1 MVLKD
6 LNNHEIA
13 GESGL
18 AVRTANPFNED
29 IHALASTLLDYS
41 KVVTTPMDFLIIQKK
56 LDLDQYKS
64 FEEFATDIRLVFS
77 NCLAYNHQTSA
88 FEIRAMANTLSH
100 YFETVV
106 SAITGRPRHVVA
118 TKWVVRLFGWGG
130 VEQEQTFWT
139 RKLEVMRW
147 CVCCGNRNSSKHW
160 VARKGTVQKQT
171 VENKCKQEEEL
182 FNFSSSRCTL
192 PCPVLVT
199 QPHLC
204 LSKVYNGTRGNIF
217 FMCVRS
223 MHGYT
228 F

>member
-1 MVLKD
+1 MDVVVCCLLFVTDDKLCFSIFLFFSTYLFFHRIRTEHEHATLVLKD

-18 AVRTANPFNED
+18 AVRTANPFNAD

-118 TKWVVRLFGWGG
+118 M
-130 VEQEQTFWT
+130 E
-139 RKLEVMRW
+139 
-147 CVCCGNRNSSKHW
+147 
-160 VARKGTVQKQT
+160 
-171 VENKCKQEEEL
+171 
-182 FNFSSSRCTL
+182 
-192 PCPVLVT
+192 
-199 QPHLC
+199 
-204 LSKVYNGTRGNIF
+204 
-217 FMCVRS
+217 
-223 MHGYT
+223 
-228 F
+228 